1 MIAGGM
7 ARTNATLVHVADFFP
22 VTAAVRVPSE
32 NMPGYE
38 ADTEPDISGKTYPAL
53 GSGAGYIVFQIA
65 AEDQSLRA
73 NPR

>member
-1 MIAGGM
+1 MIAG
-7 ARTNATLVHVADFFP
+7 AYVWTNAPHVHAADFLS
-22 VTAAVRVPSE
+22 VTVAVRVPSE
-32 NMPGYE
+32 NMSGYE

-53 GSGAGYIVFQIA
+53 GSETGYIVFQIA